1 MKKGVIIFS
10 VILLIFAS
18 LFTALFYD
26 QILIS
31 ILTKL
36 VKGDPIKKADL
47 IVALGGENFRKT
59 EATALFRKGYAK
71 KILFTGFEIEKE
83 DYKRYGL
90 KDGEFIYP
98 VKYVFNTYEEAMF
111 VKEVVN
117 KYSFKSVIIVTAFY
131 HSRRASYIFKKL
143 LEKDGVEVI
152 VVPVFYKNF
161 NIEEWWKNRYLLKVV
176 ITEWLGLLYYNLEY

>member
-1 MKKGVIIFS
+1 MKKGVIIFF

-31 ILTKL
+31 VLTKL
-36 VKGDPIKKADL
+36 VKGDPLKKADL

-59 EATALFRKGYAK
+59 EATVLFRKGYAK

-161 NIEEWWKNRYLLKVV
+161 NTEEWWKNRYLLKVV